1 MEKRNSMDKNMRV
14 DTAITSNEGGYVSKM
29 VKLLTLVAVVAVL
42 VAPAILRA
50 QDAPYKLGDEIK
62 TSTVKK
68 TFTIGGNDYDVTLNL
83 KRTVTEE
90 PAMKYYLKEAKEFY
104 TWREGVSVSI
114 SSPTD
119 PLDMGYYT
127 IRTFEAPTPT
137 TPATPKAKI
146 YRATPP
152 TEVKTGWRKSIESVR
167 SK

>member
-1 MEKRNSMDKNMRV
+1 
-14 DTAITSNEGGYVSKM
+14 VSKM
-29 VKLLTLVAVVAVL
+29 VKLLILVAVVAVL

-50 QDAPYKLGDEIK
+50 QEAPYKAGDEIK
-62 TSTVKK
+62 TWTVKK
-68 TFTIGGNDYDVTLNL
+68 TFTIDEKDFTYTFNL

-104 TWREGVSVSI
+104 TWREGVSVSV

-137 TPATPKAKI
+137 TPKAKI

-152 TEVKTGWRKSIESVR
+152 TETKTGWKKSIESVR